1 MASAGETGALLP
13 RGEEAEFAS
22 CYPNVWYRR
31 YILLLLFLIAT
42 LQTTDRNIPAI
53 LLPKM
58 GPEFH
63 MSDAGAGMLNGAAF
77 VFIYALATIPLARIA
92 DMCGRKNL
100 LAGSLIVWSTL
111 TSLSGLSQ
119 NTFQL
124 CVLRVGIG
132 LGEAGC
138 TPAAQSLIAIMYGPG
153 ERASAMAIQQ
163 LGLAAGMSAANLVGG
178 LLIDSLGWRGV
189 FGVMGIP
196 GYVLAALLL
205 LTLEDPPVE
214 SIEKYTAGTVSPGGT
229 RRPAP
234 SGGGTLAALGDGRF
248 WADVWGGI
256 KECASHLRKRVTF
269 LHLAVG
275 VMIQVGVGLSIM
287 AFLPVFLVRVH
298 HMTTKSAGLNIA
310 EIGGVFG
317 GVGIVTGGIVSD
329 WLVRRS
335 GDQRWMLWFIL
346 ACNVVAAPLMVV
358 AVLVDSRETSIVIS
372 SVVVALFMVMV
383 GPPGAIVQSLVPN
396 RMRATAAGFF
406 GVTANLVGG
415 SLGPLFVGF
424 LSDALR
430 GRYGAESIR
439 YALALSMLFC
449 VWGQIHW
456 YLASRAMPADVM
468 EGQVMASPRRR
479 GEAGGAAFAY
489 SKMEEGGGDG
499 RGGGGERG
507 DELADVPSASEAY
520 GAAS

>member
-1 MASAGETGALLP
+1 M
-13 RGEEAEFAS
+13 
-22 CYPNVWYRR
+22 
-31 YILLLLFLIAT
+31 
-42 LQTTDRNIPAI
+42 
-53 LLPKM
+53 
-58 GPEFH
+58 
-63 MSDAGAGMLNGAAF
+63 
-77 VFIYALATIPLARIA
+77 
-92 DMCGRKNL
+92 
-100 LAGSLIVWSTL
+100 
-111 TSLSGLSQ
+111 
-119 NTFQL
+119 
-124 CVLRVGIG
+124 
-132 LGEAGC
+132 
-138 TPAAQSLIAIMYGPG
+138 
-153 ERASAMAIQQ
+153 
-163 LGLAAGMSAANLVGG
+163 
-178 LLIDSLGWRGV
+178 
-189 FGVMGIP
+189 
-196 GYVLAALLL
+196 L

-214 SIEKYTAGTVSPGGT
+214 GIEKYTAGTVSPGGT

-383 GPPGAIVQSLVPN
+383 GPPGALC
-396 RMRATAAGFF
+396 RASAELHARYSRG
-406 GVTANLVGG
+406 L
-415 SLGPLFVGF
+415 LG
-424 LSDALR
+424 
-430 GRYGAESIR
+430 
-439 YALALSMLFC
+439 
-449 VWGQIHW
+449 
-456 YLASRAMPADVM
+456 
-468 EGQVMASPRRR
+468 
-479 GEAGGAAFAY
+479 
-489 SKMEEGGGDG
+489 
-499 RGGGGERG
+499 
-507 DELADVPSASEAY
+507 
-520 GAAS
+520 

>member
-1 MASAGETGALLP
+1 MEG
-13 RGEEAEFAS
+13 
-22 CYPNVWYRR
+22 
-31 YILLLLFLIAT
+31 
-42 LQTTDRNIPAI
+42 
-53 LLPKM
+53 
-58 GPEFH
+58 
-63 MSDAGAGMLNGAAF
+63 
-77 VFIYALATIPLARIA
+77 
-92 DMCGRKNL
+92 
-100 LAGSLIVWSTL
+100 
-111 TSLSGLSQ
+111 
-119 NTFQL
+119 
-124 CVLRVGIG
+124 
-132 LGEAGC
+132 
-138 TPAAQSLIAIMYGPG
+138 
-153 ERASAMAIQQ
+153 
-163 LGLAAGMSAANLVGG
+163 
-178 LLIDSLGWRGV
+178 
-189 FGVMGIP
+189 
-196 GYVLAALLL
+196 
-205 LTLEDPPVE
+205 
-214 SIEKYTAGTVSPGGT
+214 IEKYTAGTVSPGGT

-489 SKMEEGGGDG
+489 SKMEEGAETGE
-499 RGGGGERG
+499 GGERG